1 MDAVLKEKVHDAV
14 YRVEPVT
21 VGAKAGY
28 RFVKRAFDFVVSLVL
43 LVLLAVPMVLLGI
56 LISLDSPGPAIY
68 RQERLGLNGRSF
80 YIYKFRT
87 MVQDAERD
95 GPQWAKE
102 NDIRCT
108 RLGKLLR
115 KCRVDELPQLINVL
129 KNDMSL
135 VGPRPERAYFYQEF
149 ETYIH
154 GFSERL
160 KVKPG
165 ITGWAQ
171 VNGGYTLRPE
181 EKIVYDVEYIKKQ
194 SVKMDLKCMLMTF
207 RVVFTHH
214 GAR

>member
-1 MDAVLKEKVHDAV
+1 MDTVLKEKIHNAV
-14 YRVEPVT
+14 YQVEPVR
-21 VGAKAGY
+21 VNAGAGY
-28 RFVKRAFDFVVSLVL
+28 RFLKRAFDFLVSLAL
-43 LVLLAVPMVLLGI
+43 LILLAAPMMILSI
-56 LISLDSPGPAIY
+56 LICLDSPGPAIY
-68 RQERLGLNGRSF
+68 RQERLGLNGKSF
-80 YIYKFRT
+80 FIYKFRT
-87 MVQDAERD
+87 MVLDAERD
-95 GPQWAKE
+95 GPQWARE
-102 NDIRCT
+102 DDTRCT
-108 RLGKLLR
+108 RLGRLLR

-135 VGPRPERAYFYQEF
+135 VGPRPERAYFYREF

-171 VNGGYTLRPE
+171 VNGGYTLLPE
-181 EKIVYDVEYIKKQ
+181 EKIVYDVEYIENQ
-194 SVKMDLKCMLMTF
+194 SVWMDLKCMLMTF